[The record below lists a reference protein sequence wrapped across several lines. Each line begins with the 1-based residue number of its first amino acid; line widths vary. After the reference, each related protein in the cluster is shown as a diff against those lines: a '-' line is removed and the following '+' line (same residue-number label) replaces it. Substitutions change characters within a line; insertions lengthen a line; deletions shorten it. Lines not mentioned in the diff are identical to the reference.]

1 MMTRASDIKDF
12 KKLIIKTDKKLN
24 KFDGILNKNSKT
36 EEINK
41 LEKLDKSRVKF
52 ENNLNKIE
60 NTLKKVSDDLTD
72 KNLIKTKKIIK
83 LECDKLHDNLREF
96 KIVIIN
102 LDDLKEMNKVEHF
115 RTIEHLKMPDLNDI
129 KKSFEKP
136 IKGIENKMKEEFEKI
151 TNFFNSF
158 AKN

>member
-1 MMTRASDIKDF
+1 M
-12 KKLIIKTDKKLN
+12 
-24 KFDGILNKNSKT
+24 NKNSKT

-102 LDDLKEMNKVEHF
+102 LDDLKKMNKVEHF

-129 KKSFEKP
+129 KKLFEKP
-136 IKGIENKMKEEFEKI
+136 IRELKI
-151 TNFFNSF
+151 
-158 AKN
+158 K

>member
-1 MMTRASDIKDF
+1 MMTRTSDIKDF

-60 NTLKKVSDDLTD
+60 NTLKKFQM
-72 KNLIKTKKIIK
+72 I
-83 LECDKLHDNLREF
+83 
-96 KIVIIN
+96 
-102 LDDLKEMNKVEHF
+102 
-115 RTIEHLKMPDLNDI
+115 
-129 KKSFEKP
+129 
-136 IKGIENKMKEEFEKI
+136 
-151 TNFFNSF
+151 
-158 AKN
+158 